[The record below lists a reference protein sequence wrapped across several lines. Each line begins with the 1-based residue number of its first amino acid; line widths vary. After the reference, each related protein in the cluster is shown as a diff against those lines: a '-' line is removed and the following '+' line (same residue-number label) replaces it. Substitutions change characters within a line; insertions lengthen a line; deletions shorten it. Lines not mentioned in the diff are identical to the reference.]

1 MSIPVRVTG
10 LGCASA
16 SNRLEHRIPTPFLE
30 CFSGEGVSFC
40 GNENVASSMGH
51 DIMKMTRFLMVV
63 LALFPGLASAR
74 PTVRQAYAIP
84 PMDAPT
90 LAALGAYEIVTR
102 RIEIASPG
110 SVTLT
115 ARGVSRATRMIET
128 RIWYP
133 ARVSTR
139 AVRTRFSHILP
150 RPDGKGLAFT
160 IPSLA
165 VEGGVV
171 LAGQRYPLVIV
182 SHGYNGWDTFM
193 TWLTENLAT
202 KGYFVVAI
210 DHGDQRAAGG
220 PELAVSFGNVLI
232 NRAADQRAV
241 IDHFTTLAANP
252 KDQLGNAID
261 AEHIGVV
268 GFSMGGFGALAT
280 AGMDYDPASSV
291 FSQLPAEA
299 RAAIFASQ
307 QNGRA
312 IAARVKAVVTLAPFG
327 GRPDSRVWT
336 GATVAKFAKPVL
348 LIDGSEDD
356 IVDVKQGVT
365 WIFDQMASND
375 RHFLLFQN
383 ARHNVGGNPAPP
395 EADSDFSTREYFA
408 EPVWRTERINAINQ
422 HFITAFFDLN
432 LKGDQAKSAYL
443 NVAPVVAGDGQWPLK
458 PLENVGGRP
467 ASDQEPGFWRGFQR
481 RWALGLEMRSGGAD
495 KAR

>member
-1 MSIPVRVTG
+1 
-10 LGCASA
+10 
-16 SNRLEHRIPTPFLE
+16 
-30 CFSGEGVSFC
+30 
-40 GNENVASSMGH
+40 MGH
-51 DIMKMTRFLMVV
+51 GKMKMTRFLMAFV
-63 LALFPGLASAR
+63 ALVPGLAIAG
-74 PTVRQAYAIP
+74 PKTQQAYAIP
-84 PMDAPT
+84 PMDAPS
-90 LAALGAYEIVTR
+90 LAALGAYGIGTR
-102 RIEIASPG
+102 SIEIASPG
-110 SVTLT
+110 SVMLSSK
-115 ARGVSRATRMIET
+115 GVSRGGRVIKA

-133 ARVSTR
+133 AKVSPR
-139 AVRTRFSHILP
+139 AVRTSFSHILP
-150 RPDGKGLAFT
+150 RPDGKGLSFT

-210 DHGDQRAAGG
+210 DHDDQRAVGG

-241 IDHFTTLAANP
+241 IDYFTTRAAGSQ
-252 KDQLGNAID
+252 DQLGSVID

-299 RAAIFASQ
+299 RAAIFANQ
-307 QNGRA
+307 ENGRA
-312 IAARVKAVVTLAPFG
+312 VAARVKAVVTLAPFG

-336 GATVAKFAKPVL
+336 GATVANFGKPVL
-348 LIDGSEDD
+348 MIDGSEDD

-383 ARHNVGGNPAPP
+383 ARHNVGGNPPPP
-395 EADSDFSTREYFA
+395 EADGDFSTREYFA

-481 RWALGLEMRSGGAD
+481 RWALGLEMRSGQPA
-495 KAR
+495 KTR

>member
-1 MSIPVRVTG
+1 
-10 LGCASA
+10 
-16 SNRLEHRIPTPFLE
+16 
-30 CFSGEGVSFC
+30 
-40 GNENVASSMGH
+40 MGH
-51 DIMKMTRFLMVV
+51 DKMKMTRFLMIF
-63 LALFPGLASAR
+63 LALFPGLAIAR
-74 PTVRQAYAIP
+74 PTAQQAYAVP
-84 PMDAPT
+84 PMDAPS
-90 LAALGAYEIVTR
+90 LAALGAYEIGTR
-102 RIEIASPG
+102 SIEIAAPD

-115 ARGVSRATRMIET
+115 TKGVSKGVRVIKA

-133 ARVSTR
+133 AKVSPR
-139 AVRTRFSHILP
+139 AVRTRFSHNLP
-150 RPDGKGLAFT
+150 QPDGKGAMFT
-160 IPSLA
+160 IASLA
-165 VEGGVV
+165 VEDGPV
-171 LAGQRYPLVIV
+171 LAGRRYPLVIV

-210 DHGDQRAAGG
+210 DHGDQRAISG
-220 PELAVSFGNVLI
+220 PDLAVSFGNVLI

-241 IDHFTTLAANP
+241 IDHFVTRAADP
-252 KDQLGNAID
+252 KDRLGNVID
-261 AEHIGVV
+261 VEHIGVV
-268 GFSMGGFGALAT
+268 GFSMGGFGALET

-307 QNGRA
+307 QNSRA

-336 GATVAKFAKPVL
+336 AATVAKFGKPVL
-348 LIDGSEDD
+348 MIDGSEDD

-383 ARHNVGGNPAPP
+383 ARHNVGGNPPP
-395 EADSDFSTREYFA
+395 LEADGDFSTREYFA

-422 HFITAFFDLN
+422 HFISAFLDLN

-443 NVAPVVAGDGQWPLK
+443 NVAPVIAGDGQWPLK
-458 PLENVGGRP
+458 AFENVGGRT
-467 ASDQEPGFWRGFQR
+467 ALDQEPGFWRGFQR
-481 RWALGLEMRSGGAD
+481 RWALGLEMRSAGAD
-495 KAR
+495 KAH